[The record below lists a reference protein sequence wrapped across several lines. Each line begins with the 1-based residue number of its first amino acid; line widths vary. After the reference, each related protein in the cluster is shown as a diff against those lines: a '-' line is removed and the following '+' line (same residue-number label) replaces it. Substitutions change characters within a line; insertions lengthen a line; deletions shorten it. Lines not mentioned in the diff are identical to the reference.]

1 MAKLKETSE
10 SIIILN
16 LLVMNLDK
24 KLQLLLRTFLKRLLF
39 RWKFEFFGA

>member
-39 RWKFEFFGA
+39 RWKF